1 MIARYDIEQHSEEW
15 HKVRYGKIGGTL
27 SKGLFI
33 KSDTL
38 LEDVLSEICEEFD
51 LKENY
56 QSFDMQ
62 RGSELEFD
70 LKENYQSFDMQRGS
84 ELEPEARKALNA
96 YLGIELKEVGWL
108 QCEENEYLGISPD
121 GITECETISAEIKC
135 PQAKKHLSTIRANEI
150 PNDNINQCLHYFT
163 VNPKLEKHYF
173 CSYRPENIYKPI
185 FVKELTRDSLVN
197 LGTKAKPI
205 LKPISEWVA
214 IAKIEALELKKQI
227 EIELNKL
234 KF

>member
-1 MIARYDIEQHSEEW
+1 MIVRKDIEQHSEEW
-15 HKVRYGKIGGTL
+15 HKVRYGKVGGTL
-27 SKGLFI
+27 SKGLFV

-38 LEDVLSEICEEFD
+38 LEDVLSELCEEFD
-51 LKENY
+51 LQENY
-56 QSFDMQ
+56 QSYDMI
-62 RGSELEFD
+62 RGT
-70 LKENYQSFDMQRGS
+70 
-84 ELEPEARKALNA
+84 ELEPEARRALSA

-135 PQAKKHLSTIRANEI
+135 PNSKKHLSTIRANEI
-150 PNDNINQCLHYFT
+150 PSDNIHQCLHYFT

-197 LGTKAKPI
+197 LGTKAKPVI
-205 LKPISEWVA
+205 RPIEEWVA
-214 IAKIEALELKKQI
+214 IARTEAIFLKESI